1 MLLIFGALSFPSSL
15 VHKTDVTPAILSSD
29 FDARVQSDFIS
40 AFELRTLWRYT
51 DMFIIIIVII
61 IAKSHRLQH
70 RNRVARPRETR
81 SRRHV
86 TLAILFA
93 RYDSRDFL
101 CNKNRRCDIGLRPK
115 IVIHRIVYFFRKAP
129 NFVHL
134 WCTPI
139 SQFLRGTPKI
149 ITPWLPPSW
158 ISRWRP
164 CNAYF

>member
-1 MLLIFGALSFPSSL
+1 VLFIIIFGALSFPSGL

-40 AFELRTLWRYT
+40 AFEVRTLWRYT

-61 IAKSHRLQH
+61 VAKSHRLQH

-115 IVIHRIVYFFRKAP
+115 MWSVVWFTFSGKHQILYTCG
-129 NFVHL
+129 VH
-134 WCTPI
+134 P
-139 SQFLRGTPKI
+139 
-149 ITPWLPPSW
+149 
-158 ISRWRP
+158 
-164 CNAYF
+164 